1 MIAVAEW
8 GRDRGC
14 SQQKERD
21 HCHFKQSHGVDPD
34 TILSHD
40 EHFSKSN
47 GVYFVSRGDVTSP
60 PAKSFN
66 LKIHAVIKNDFK
78 GYCSCCFGDNL

>member
-47 GVYFVSRGDVTSP
+47 GVYFVETGESW
-60 PAKSFN
+60 
-66 LKIHAVIKNDFK
+66 
-78 GYCSCCFGDNL
+78 